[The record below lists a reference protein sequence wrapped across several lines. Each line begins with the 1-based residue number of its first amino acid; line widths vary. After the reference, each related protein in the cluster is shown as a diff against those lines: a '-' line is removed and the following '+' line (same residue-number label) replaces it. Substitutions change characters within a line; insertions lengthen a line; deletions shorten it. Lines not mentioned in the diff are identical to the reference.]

1 MNLPLFDFSE
11 PEPAPKRQV
20 LSVSELNRQLRET
33 LQSRFPSIWISGEAS
48 DIARPQSGH
57 IYLTLKDNEG
67 QIKAVIWR
75 GVASR
80 LRFDL
85 KDGMELICEGSLDV
99 YPPRG
104 TYQLILRQIEPKGM
118 GALQLALEQLRERLS
133 REGLFSPDRKRPLPR
148 FPRRVA
154 VVTSPTGA
162 AIRDFLEVQR
172 RRWRGS
178 QVLVLPTR
186 VQGAEAAEEIVAA
199 IHAAQRLLPRP
210 DVLVVTRGGGSLEDL
225 WCFNDERVVR
235 AIASAQI
242 PVVSAIGHEIDVTL
256 SDLAADVRALTPS
269 EAAERVSP
277 SQADVQAEL
286 DSLSRLMS
294 QSLRRR
300 LQLARARLEALARR
314 PVLDR
319 PAQRLHDLAR
329 HLDEYD
335 ARLQRGIA
343 LRIERSERRLETL
356 SGQLEAL
363 SPLQVLARGY
373 SVTQRADDG
382 HVLRSANESAVGDL
396 LRTRLAVGELLSRVI
411 ETTPP

>member
-1 MNLPLFDFSE
+1 
-11 PEPAPKRQV
+11 
-20 LSVSELNRQLRET
+20 LNRQLRET